1 MKKIVLYAFFSSLLF
16 CFAGCSKED
25 SQILDSKTPIGEIIR
40 ATDMYYL
47 FLMESKILFFVMPIT
62 NLKLR

>member
-1 MKKIVLYAFFSSLLF
+1 
-16 CFAGCSKED
+16 
-25 SQILDSKTPIGEIIR
+25 
-40 ATDMYYL
+40 MYYL